1 MVGEQISHYRIV
13 SKLGAGGMGVV
24 YEAEDVRL
32 GRSVALKFLPDAMAE
47 DRQALDRFE
56 VEARAASAL
65 NHPNICTIHDIGEHQ
80 GRRFIVMEL
89 LKGQTL
95 ADRIGRGPMKLP
107 EVIELGIQL
116 ADALDAAHHQG
127 IMHRDI
133 KPANVFITDRG
144 QPKIL
149 DFGLAKLTLQRRDGL
164 TPGAAEETRADT
176 SPDHLTIPG
185 LTLGTVAYMSPEQA
199 RGEEL
204 DARTDIFSLGVVLYE
219 MVTGRPAFGGSATA
233 VVFDSILNRP
243 PIAPV
248 RLNPDVSPRLEEVLN
263 RALEKDRALRYQHA
277 SDLCA
282 DLKRLRRD
290 SDSKRPSAV
299 AVPAFS
305 GAGTDIS
312 RGPAALESVPA
323 SPTVPAAA
331 SAGEFS
337 GRKRSIFR
345 MGLVAALLV
354 ALAAV
359 LLFRGRA
366 RQEPTS
372 QVATPPEAS
381 SPAPSPDVTADL
393 AQASRSLAMRDFPG
407 ALAQAE
413 RVLRVDPRQSGSTP
427 DRRRSGLDDGA
438 LRRCRGECEAAAS
451 IGKLTGS
458 GEGGGR
464 GGRDIALEPRDRGA
478 LRSALDPVRRGGE
491 PSGCGRRASGRA
503 GAPCGDCGPAACSRR
518 RADGGAPSVSDHRAE
533 TAHNRICAAA
543 SASTSAADRIGTPA
557 TGGRTTARRDA
568 TLAAASRRGTET
580 RAGHPQACGSRAA
593 PSGSAGPE
601 SPVDVRAAD
610 ERAIRQVLSTYERAI
625 EQRDLALFQSVKPNL
640 SGLEESRLR
649 ESFRAVRSQRVELQ
663 IQAIDLRDNQATVR
677 MTRRDTI
684 DADSRERTV
693 ESRQTIALV
702 KTDGRW
708 VITTIG
714 G

>member
-149 DFGLAKLTLQRRDGL
+149 DFGLAKLTLQRRDGVA
-164 TPGAAEETRADT
+164 PGAADETRADT

-299 AVPAFS
+299 AVPAFL
-305 GAGTDIS
+305 GAGTDMS

-323 SPTVPAAA
+323 SPTVPAAT
-331 SAGEFS
+331 AGEFS
-337 GRKRSIFR
+337 GRKRAMFR

-354 ALAAV
+354 VLAAV
-359 LLFRGRA
+359 LLFRSRV

-407 ALAQAE
+407 AVAQAE
-413 RVLRVDPRQSGSTP
+413 RVLRVDPANQEARRIGEEAGWMMARFDDAVGHARRLLQSGNSQEAAK
-427 DRRRSGLDDGA
+427 A
-438 LRRCRGECEAAAS
+438 LAEAAAIS
-451 IGKLTGS
+451 PSSPLIAELS
-458 GEGGGR
+458 GQLSSRLAE
-464 GGRDIALEPRDRGA
+464 D
-478 LRSALDPVRRGGE
+478 VRRQAAAAE
-491 PSGCGRRASGRA
+491 QAVEQARRAAIAAQRRA
-503 GAPCGDCGPAACSRR
+503 AAEAQTVAPPPSPTQPPPPTESVRRPPVAEPPPAETPPSLPPAAEPPKPEPVIPKPV
-518 RADGGAPSVSDHRAE
+518 APAPPRVE
-533 TAHNRICAAA
+533 V
-543 SASTSAADRIGTPA
+543 PA
-557 TGGRTTARRDA
+557 
-568 TLAAASRRGTET
+568 
-580 RAGHPQACGSRAA
+580 
-593 PSGSAGPE
+593 PE
-601 SPVDVRAAD
+601 SAVDVRAAD

-625 EQRDLALFQSVKPNL
+625 EQRDLALFRSVKPNL

-663 IQAIDLRDNQATVR
+663 IQAIDVRDNQATVR
-677 MTRRDTI
+677 ITRRDTI
-684 DADSRERTV
+684 DADSRQRTV

-708 VITTIG
+708 VITSIG

>member
-133 KPANVFITDRG
+133 KPANIFITDRG

-149 DFGLAKLTLQRRDGL
+149 DFGLAKLTLQRRDGMA
-164 TPGAAEETRADT
+164 PGAAEETRADT

-323 SPTVPAAA
+323 SPTVPAA

-413 RVLRVDPRQSGSTP
+413 RVLRVDPDNQEARRIGEEAGWMMARFDDAVGNARRLLQSGNSQE
-427 DRRRSGLDDGA
+427 A
-438 LRRCRGECEAAAS
+438 AKAVAEAAAIS
-451 IGKLTGS
+451 PSSPVIAELSGQLSSRFAEEVSRQAAAAEQAVEQARRAAIAAQRRAAAEAQTVAPPPSPTPLRNRAQPNLRRRLRLNLRRRPNRYAGHRWPNHRQPRRHPRCRQPPRHRNPSRSSPSLWLPRRPEWKRRPLNRRSTSERPTSAPSARCSRPTSGRSSNGIWRSFDPSNPICPVSKSRGCARAFEPCAHSGWNFRSRRLTS
-458 GEGGGR
+458 ETTR
-464 GGRDIALEPRDRGA
+464 P
-478 LRSALDPVRRGGE
+478 
-491 PSGCGRRASGRA
+491 PSGLPGATRSMPTAASVPSKAGRRL
-503 GAPCGDCGPAACSRR
+503 
-518 RADGGAPSVSDHRAE
+518 PS
-533 TAHNRICAAA
+533 
-543 SASTSAADRIGTPA
+543 
-557 TGGRTTARRDA
+557 
-568 TLAAASRRGTET
+568 
-580 RAGHPQACGSRAA
+580 
-593 PSGSAGPE
+593 
-601 SPVDVRAAD
+601 
-610 ERAIRQVLSTYERAI
+610 
-625 EQRDLALFQSVKPNL
+625 
-640 SGLEESRLR
+640 SRL
-649 ESFRAVRSQRVELQ
+649 
-663 IQAIDLRDNQATVR
+663 T
-677 MTRRDTI
+677 
-684 DADSRERTV
+684 DA
-693 ESRQTIALV
+693 
-702 KTDGRW
+702 G
-708 VITTIG
+708 
-714 G
+714 